1 MQRKVRHKKDEHCF
15 LWSKNRK
22 NRNTL
27 SVDAPC
33 ACKFRKSI
41 NLIEKNVDF
50 YYSLTIIIEHEIDII

>member
-1 MQRKVRHKKDEHCF
+1 MVFFLKKFNGVSVQRKVRHKKDEHCF

-33 ACKFRKSI
+33 ACKFR
-41 NLIEKNVDF
+41 
-50 YYSLTIIIEHEIDII
+50 